1 MLPNNVVLILRLKL
15 IYVLMGAVLTNVV
28 AAYKKEITD
37 KINLILL
44 IILPIIVRTEAN
56 LRVTFNGN

>member
-44 IILPIIVRTEAN
+44 IILPIFVRTEAN

>member
-44 IILPIIVRTEAN
+44 IILPIFVRTEAN
-56 LRVTFNGN
+56 LRVTFYGN

>member
-44 IILPIIVRTEAN
+44 IILPIFVRTEAN
-56 LRVTFNGN
+56 LRVTF